1 VLLTQPQHK
10 FSAVSGNHKYGNM
23 KKDLLFSKLI
33 HALLIMSFILP
44 FFFTG
49 CEQKEEIVTASEN
62 EFYKID
68 SSNSITDAN
77 ADTSSILINESIN
90 TNTETREN
98 NNDNDESSFS
108 EELSKNN
115 KLLEF
120 ILTPNEN
127 TYTGFGTIV
136 DTFPYFS
143 FFSITISFIIL
154 LITFISKIIESNHT
168 KSIVLN
174 EVISLIF
181 LIMTNKGVF
190 AEKKLYGFWIT
201 IILFVIIIF
210 YDYYLLTTKRKD
222 NINGSR

>member
-1 VLLTQPQHK
+1 
-10 FSAVSGNHKYGNM
+10 
-23 KKDLLFSKLI
+23 
-33 HALLIMSFILP
+33 MSFILP

-68 SSNSITDAN
+68 SSNSNTDAN

-120 ILTPNEN
+120 I
-127 TYTGFGTIV
+127 
-136 DTFPYFS
+136 
-143 FFSITISFIIL
+143 
-154 LITFISKIIESNHT
+154 
-168 KSIVLN
+168 
-174 EVISLIF
+174 
-181 LIMTNKGVF
+181 
-190 AEKKLYGFWIT
+190 
-201 IILFVIIIF
+201 
-210 YDYYLLTTKRKD
+210 
-222 NINGSR
+222 

>member
-1 VLLTQPQHK
+1 MKNNLL
-10 FSAVSGNHKYGNM
+10 Y
-23 KKDLLFSKLI
+23 SKLI

-44 FFFTG
+44 FFYTG
-49 CEQKEEIVTASEN
+49 CEKKEEIVTASEN
-62 EFYKID
+62 RFNGID
-68 SSNSITDAN
+68 TSISNTEAN
-77 ADTSSILINESIN
+77 TDTSSILINESIN
-90 TNTETREN
+90 TNTDTRQN
-98 NNDNDESSFS
+98 NNNNDESSFS

-115 KLLEF
+115 KLLKF

-154 LITFISKIIESNHT
+154 LITFINKIIESNHT

-181 LIMTNKGVF
+181 LIITNKGVF

-201 IILFVIIIF
+201 IILFAIIIF
-210 YDYYLLTTKRKD
+210 YDYYLLTTKRKE
-222 NINGSR
+222 NINASH

>member
-1 VLLTQPQHK
+1 VLNTHNQRQ
-10 FSAVSGNHKYGNM
+10 FSAVGGNHKYDNM
-23 KKDLLFSKLI
+23 KNNLLFSKLI

-49 CEQKEEIVTASEN
+49 CEQKEEITTASGN
-62 EFYKID
+62 VFNGID
-68 SSNSITDAN
+68 TSNIVAN
-77 ADTSSILINESIN
+77 TDTSSILINESIN
-90 TNTETREN
+90 TNTETRQN
-98 NNDNDESSFS
+98 NNNNDESSFS

-115 KLLEF
+115 KLLKF

-154 LITFISKIIESNHT
+154 LITFINKIIESNHT

-174 EVISLIF
+174 ELISLIF

-201 IILFVIIIF
+201 IILFVIIII
-210 YDYYLLTTKRKD
+210 YDYYLLTSKRKD
-222 NINGSR
+222 NINARC